1 MSQARVVPSV
11 VLGLMLVAGL
21 SRPLFSQDLPEL
33 EAGIKAEG
41 ELTDKDDVA
50 VQGFP
55 IKGYAKEYVVKLKAG
70 QSITLTAT
78 VLGVN
83 RLVGVAI
90 FDPAGRPID
99 ATRDPSKAV
108 KSTQLAV
115 EEVNA
120 TGEYKVFVGSE
131 KIGAYTLLARF
142 SVPQE
147 VELKQLER
155 RLKQLKQEIADIEA
169 RLKTLKAKK

>member
-1 MSQARVVPSV
+1 VILSV
-11 VLGLMLVAGL
+11 VLGLALMAGF
-21 SRPLFSQDLPEL
+21 SRPALSQDSPEL
-33 EAGIKAEG
+33 EPGIKAEG
-41 ELTDKDDVA
+41 EVTDKDDVA

-99 ATRDPSKAV
+99 ATRDPSKAI

-120 TGEYKVFVGSE
+120 TGEYKVYVGSE

-142 SVPQE
+142 SVPEE
-147 VELKQLER
+147 VERKQLER
-155 RLKQLKQEIADIEA
+155 RLQQLKQEITEIES
-169 RLKTLKAKK
+169 RLKSLKARK